1 MLFVGIFFIY
11 LLSLCLSIKLRYYS
25 LNFLS
30 ILVEIITKIFMNVII
45 CLE

>member
-1 MLFVGIFFIY
+1 MLFVGSFFIY
-11 LLSLCLSIKLRYYS
+11 LLSLCSSIKLKYYS